1 MIGSRLEGE
10 PFEVTKDPQQDQQY
24 SQVDFE
30 EGKRTKGPLLPMNY
44 YHLHSCMCLIWIAFK
59 DFT

>member
-10 PFEVTKDPQQDQQY
+10 PFEVTEDPQQDQQY
-24 SQVDFE
+24 SQDDFE
-30 EGKRTKGPLLPMNY
+30 EGKCTKGPLLPMNY
-44 YHLHSCMCLIWIAFK
+44 YHTYSCMCLIWNAFK

>member
-10 PFEVTKDPQQDQQY
+10 PFEVTEDPQQDQQY
-24 SQVDFE
+24 FQDNFE
-30 EGKRTKGPLLPMNY
+30 EGKYTKGPLLPMNY
-44 YHLHSCMCLIWIAFK
+44 YHLYSCMCLIWNAFK

>member
-1 MIGSRLEGE
+1 MIGSWLEGE
-10 PFEVTKDPQQDQQY
+10 SFEVTEDPQQDQQY
-24 SQVDFE
+24 SQDDYE
-30 EGKRTKGPLLPMNY
+30 EGKCIKGPLLPMNY